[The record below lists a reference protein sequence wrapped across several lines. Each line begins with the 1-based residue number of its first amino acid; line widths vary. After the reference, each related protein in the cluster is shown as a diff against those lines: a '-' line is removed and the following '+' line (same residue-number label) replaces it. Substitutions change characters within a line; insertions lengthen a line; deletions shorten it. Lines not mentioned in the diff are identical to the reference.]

1 MINMGNYD
9 KFSAEDNYPQKKH
22 KKIYAKS
29 KKIYIF
35 AA

>member
-1 MINMGNYD
+1 MENYD
-9 KFSAEDNYPQKKH
+9 NFSAEDNYPQKKH
-22 KKIYAKS
+22 KKIYAQS